1 MGRNI
6 DEVLEHL
13 DEEFTKWEK
22 KVNKTLQKE
31 VENAGIGEILKLS
44 RYVLNVLS
52 NFFQSNKTQIA
63 RQLNSITNDLNSIK
77 RSVNK
82 IDLEAKTVHNSPA
95 CQDIKECSESTT
107 NLINIIAKFNEKIEY
122 YDIIDDTSKDI
133 ESINDDSR
141 VIDLDKWLSSK
152 SSDKMY
158 ELFMSNLN
166 QNIQEYRE
174 KPKEAAESIK
184 ENISPVFDWTSRING
199 TMQAGLEGLSKF
211 VSEYAIIVYKIFLA
225 ASIVIA
231 LVLLLS
237 SLGLIFGNQ
246 FRFI

>member
-1 MGRNI
+1 M
-6 DEVLEHL
+6 
-13 DEEFTKWEK
+13 
-22 KVNKTLQKE
+22 
-31 VENAGIGEILKLS
+31 NAE
-44 RYVLNVLS
+44 
-52 NFFQSNKTQIA
+52 
-63 RQLNSITNDLNSIK
+63 
-77 RSVNK
+77 
-82 IDLEAKTVHNSPA
+82 
-95 CQDIKECSESTT
+95 
-107 NLINIIAKFNEKIEY
+107 FNEKIES

-141 VIDLDKWLSSK
+141 VIDLDKWLSNK

-158 ELFMSNLN
+158 EFFMSNLN
-166 QNIQEYRE
+166 QKIQEYRD

-184 ENISPVFDWTSRING
+184 ENISSVFDWTSRING
-199 TMQAGLEGLSKF
+199 TMQVGLGGLSKF